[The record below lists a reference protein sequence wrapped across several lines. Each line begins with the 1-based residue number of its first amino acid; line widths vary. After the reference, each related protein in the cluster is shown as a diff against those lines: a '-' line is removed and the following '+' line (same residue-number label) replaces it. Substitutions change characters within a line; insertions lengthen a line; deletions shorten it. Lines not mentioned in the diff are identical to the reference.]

1 VLRARLI
8 SAAIMVPLVIYGV
21 LALPMDIF
29 ALLLGLVLVAGVW
42 EWGHLVPL
50 ANSTLRLFYCATVA
64 ALMWLLWESGL
75 HISIGWLLSL
85 AVLWWLFALYWL
97 THPQLCAQTTGV
109 VCAGFKVAA
118 GMLVIVPAWAALVV
132 LQGSGPDG
140 PLLTL
145 GLMIMVW
152 LADSGAYF
160 AGRRWGRNKL
170 APVISPGKTR
180 EGVYGGLLV
189 SMLFAGVAAAIYSHS
204 LRWTLACLLASVV
217 AMLFSIAGDLL
228 ESLMKRQSGIK
239 DSGHIIPGHGG
250 ILDRLDS
257 LMAAAPL
264 FLAGFRWLEL

>member
-1 VLRARLI
+1 MLRARLI
-8 SAAIMVPLVIYGV
+8 SAAVMMPLVIYGV
-21 LALPMDIF
+21 LALPMNLF
-29 ALLLGLVLVAGVW
+29 ALLLSLVLVAGAW

-50 ANSTLRLFYCATVA
+50 TSSALRLLYCIAVA
-64 ALMWLLWESGL
+64 GLMWLLWQTGL
-75 HISIGWLLSL
+75 DTTIHWLLPL
-85 AVLWWLFALYWL
+85 AILWWVFALNWL
-97 THPQLCAQTTGV
+97 THPKICVQAGAACT
-109 VCAGFKVAA
+109 GFKLLA
-118 GMLVIVPAWAALVV
+118 GILVIVPAWAALAV
-132 LQGSGPDG
+132 LQGSDPDG
-140 PLLTL
+140 PVLAL

-180 EGVYGGLLV
+180 EGAYGGLLA
-189 SMLFAGVAAAIYSHS
+189 SMVFAGVAGAFYSHS
-204 LRWTLACLLASVV
+204 LRWTLACLLASLV

-257 LMAAAPL
+257 LLAAAPL
-264 FLAGFRWLEL
+264 FLAGFRLLGL

>member
-1 VLRARLI
+1 MLKTRLI

-21 LALPMDIF
+21 LALPVAVF

-50 ANSTLRLFYCATVA
+50 ASSSLRLLYCVA
-64 ALMWLLWESGL
+64 IAVLMWLLWRAGL
-75 HISIGWLLSL
+75 DVAIGWLLPL

-97 THPQLCAQTTGV
+97 THPQLCAQSGA
-109 VCAGFKVAA
+109 VCAGFKLLA
-118 GMLVIVPAWAALVV
+118 GMLVIVPAWAALAT

-140 PLLTL
+140 PVLTL

-160 AGRRWGRNKL
+160 AGHRWGRTKL

-180 EGVYGGLLV
+180 EGVYGGLLA
-189 SMLFAGVAAAIYSHS
+189 SLLFAVIAGAFYSHS
-204 LRWTLACLLASVV
+204 LRWTLACALASLV

-239 DSGHIIPGHGG
+239 DSGQLIPGHGG
-250 ILDRLDS
+250 VLDRVDS
-257 LMAAAPL
+257 LVAAAPL
-264 FLAGFRWLEL
+264 FLAGFKWLDL

>member
-1 VLRARLI
+1 ML
-8 SAAIMVPLVIYGV
+8 PLVIYGV
-21 LALPMDIF
+21 LALPLNLF
-29 ALLLGLVLVAGVW
+29 ALLLGVLLVAGAW

-50 ANSTLRLFYCATVA
+50 ASSALRLLYCAA
-64 ALMWLLWESGL
+64 IAGLMWLLWQTGL
-75 HISIGWLLSL
+75 DAAIRWLLSL

-97 THPQLCAQTTGV
+97 THPQICAQAGAACT
-109 VCAGFKVAA
+109 GFKLLA
-118 GMLVIVPAWAALVV
+118 GILVIVPAWAALAV

-140 PLLTL
+140 PVLTL
-145 GLMIMVW
+145 GLLVMVW

-180 EGVYGGLLV
+180 EGAYGGLLA
-189 SMLFAGVAAAIYSHS
+189 SMVFAGVAGAIYSHS
-204 LRWTLACLLASVV
+204 LRWTLACLLASLA

-228 ESLMKRQSGIK
+228 ESLMKRQSGNK

-257 LMAAAPL
+257 LLAAAPL
-264 FLAGFRWLEL
+264 FLAGFLWLGL

>member
-8 SAAIMVPLVIYGV
+8 SAAIMMPLVIYGV
-21 LALPMDIF
+21 LALPAEIF
-29 ALLLGLVLVAGVW
+29 ALLLGLVLIAGAW

-50 ANSTLRLFYCATVA
+50 ANSALRLFYCIAVA
-64 ALMWLLWESGL
+64 GLMWLLWLTGL
-75 HISIGWLLSL
+75 DAAIDWLLPL
-85 AVLWWLFALYWL
+85 AVLWWLLALYWL
-97 THPQLCAQTTGV
+97 THPQICAQ
-109 VCAGFKVAA
+109 AGTSCSGIKLLA
-118 GMLVIVPAWAALVV
+118 GMLVIVPAWAALAVMHA
-132 LQGSGPDG
+132 SGPDG
-140 PLLTL
+140 PVLTL

-180 EGVYGGLLV
+180 EGVYGGLLA
-189 SMLFAGVAAAIYSHS
+189 SMVFAAAAGAFYSHS
-204 LRWTLACLLASVV
+204 LRWTLACMLASLV

-257 LMAAAPL
+257 LLAAAPL
-264 FLAGFRWLEL
+264 FLMGFRWLGL